1 MVSVWTG
8 KLCGV
13 DHLRCLLAAL
23 VEGQNLRPMTA
34 APATPDDDA
43 LALLTEAV
51 RLADVALEQW
61 LPPADEAPVRLH
73 QAMRYSVFAGGKR
86 LRPALVLASARAIGG
101 ATSEHLTASIG
112 AAMAAVEVLHT
123 YTLIHDDLPAMDDD
137 DLRRGRPTC
146 HKAFDEATAILAGD
160 ALQTLAFE
168 ATAAI
173 SAEAVTVLAR
183 ASGSRGVVGG
193 QQDDLD
199 AEGQPIDN
207 SPTTRARLERIHRGK
222 TAALIRASCEL
233 GAIAAGAN
241 ASVRNA
247 LRTYG
252 EAIGLAFQVADDVL
266 DATASSAALGKTAGK
281 DAAQG
286 KLTYVAVHGLD
297 AARCEAER
305 LEQEALDA
313 LAPLGK
319 NAHALRALGRFVV
332 RRNH

>member
-1 MVSVWTG
+1 M
-8 KLCGV
+8 
-13 DHLRCLLAAL
+13 LAAL
-23 VEGQNLRPMTA
+23 VEAQNLRPMTA
-34 APATPDDDA
+34 AQATPDADA
-43 LALLTEAV
+43 TALLTEAV
-51 RLADVALEQW
+51 RLADVALERW
-61 LPPADEAPVRLH
+61 LPPADEAPTRLH

-86 LRPALVLASARAIGG
+86 LRPALVLASARAVGG
-101 ATSEHLTASIG
+101 AANEQMAASIG

-168 ATAAI
+168 ACAAI
-173 SAEAVTVLAR
+173 NAEAVTVLAR

-199 AEGQPIDN
+199 AEGQPIDQ
-207 SPTTRARLERIHRGK
+207 SPATRARLERIHRGK

-241 ASVRNA
+241 ATMRSA

-266 DATASSAALGKTAGK
+266 DATASSSALGKTPGK

-297 AARCEAER
+297 AARREAER
-305 LEQEALDA
+305 LEQEALAA
-313 LAPLGK
+313 LAPLGAPA
-319 NAHALRALGRFVV
+319 NALRALGRFVV
-332 RRNH
+332 RRDH

>member
-1 MVSVWTG
+1 M
-8 KLCGV
+8 
-13 DHLRCLLAAL
+13 LAAL
-23 VEGQNLRPMTA
+23 VEAQTLRPMTA
-34 APATPDDDA
+34 AQATPDADA
-43 LALLTEAV
+43 TALLTEAV
-51 RLADVALEQW
+51 RLADVALERW
-61 LPPADEAPVRLH
+61 LPPADEAPTRLH

-86 LRPALVLASARAIGG
+86 LRPALVLASARAVGG
-101 ATSEHLTASIG
+101 AANEQMTASIG
-112 AAMAAVEVLHT
+112 AAMSAVEVLHT

-168 ATAAI
+168 ACAAI
-173 SAEAVTVLAR
+173 NAEAVTVLAR

-199 AEGQPIDN
+199 AEGQPIDQ
-207 SPTTRARLERIHRGK
+207 SPATRSRLERIHRGK

-241 ASVRNA
+241 ATMRSA

-266 DATASSAALGKTAGK
+266 DATASSSALGKTAGK

-297 AARCEAER
+297 AARREAER
-305 LEQEALDA
+305 LEQEALAA
-313 LAPLGK
+313 LAPLGAPA
-319 NAHALRALGRFVV
+319 NALRALGRFVV
-332 RRNH
+332 RRDH

>member
-1 MVSVWTG
+1 
-8 KLCGV
+8 
-13 DHLRCLLAAL
+13 
-23 VEGQNLRPMTA
+23 MTP
-34 APATPDDDA
+34 APATPDVDA

-51 RLADVALEQW
+51 RLADVALEHW
-61 LPPADEAPVRLH
+61 LPPADEAPKRLH

-86 LRPALVLASARAIGG
+86 LRPALVLASARAVGG
-101 ATSEHLTASIG
+101 ALSEPLTTSIG
-112 AAMAAVEVLHT
+112 AAMAAVEILHT

-173 SAEAVTVLAR
+173 GAEAVTVLAQ

-207 SPTTRARLERIHRGK
+207 SAATRARLERIHRGK

-233 GAIAAGAN
+233 GALAAGAN
-241 ASVRNA
+241 ATTRTA

-286 KLTYVAVHGLD
+286 KLTYVAVHGLE
-297 AARCEAER
+297 AARREAER
-305 LEQEALDA
+305 LEQEALHA
-313 LAPLGK
+313 LAPLGIK
-319 NAHALRALGRFVV
+319 ANALRALGRFVV

>member
-1 MVSVWTG
+1 M
-8 KLCGV
+8 
-13 DHLRCLLAAL
+13 LAAL
-23 VEGQNLRPMTA
+23 VEAQNLRLMTA
-34 APATPDDDA
+34 AQATPDADA
-43 LALLTEAV
+43 TALLTEAV
-51 RLADVALEQW
+51 RLADVALERW
-61 LPPADEAPVRLH
+61 LPPADEAPTRLH

-86 LRPALVLASARAIGG
+86 LRPALVLASARAVGG
-101 ATSEHLTASIG
+101 AINHHLATSID

-137 DLRRGRPTC
+137 DVRRGRPTC

-168 ATAAI
+168 ASAAI

-199 AEGQPIDN
+199 AEGQPIDQ
-207 SPTTRARLERIHRGK
+207 SAATRARLERIHRGK

-233 GAIAAGAN
+233 GAIAVGAN
-241 ASVRNA
+241 AITRTA

-266 DATASSAALGKTAGK
+266 DATASSSALGKTAGK

-286 KLTYVAVHGLD
+286 KLTYVAVHGLA
-297 AARCEAER
+297 AARREAER
-305 LEQEALDA
+305 LEQEALNA
-313 LAPLGK
+313 LAPLGTPA
-319 NAHALRALGRFVV
+319 NSLRALGRFVV
-332 RRNH
+332 RRDH

>member
-1 MVSVWTG
+1 M
-8 KLCGV
+8 
-13 DHLRCLLAAL
+13 LAAL
-23 VEGQNLRPMTA
+23 VEAQNLRPMTA
-34 APATPDDDA
+34 AQATPDADA
-43 LALLTEAV
+43 TDATALLTEAV
-51 RLADVALEQW
+51 RLADVALERW
-61 LPPADEAPVRLH
+61 LPPADEAPTRLH

-86 LRPALVLASARAIGG
+86 LRPALVLASARAVGG
-101 ATSEHLTASIG
+101 ATNEQMSTNIG

-168 ATAAI
+168 ASAAI
-173 SAEAVTVLAR
+173 NAEAVTILAR

-199 AEGQPIDN
+199 AEGQPIDQ
-207 SPTTRARLERIHRGK
+207 SPATRARLERIHRGK

-241 ASVRNA
+241 ASMRTA

-266 DATASSAALGKTAGK
+266 DATASSSALGKTAGK

-297 AARCEAER
+297 AARQEAER
-305 LEQEALDA
+305 LEQEALNA
-313 LAPLGK
+313 LAPLGPPA
-319 NAHALRALGRFVV
+319 NSLRALGRFVV
-332 RRNH
+332 RRDH